1 MIICGFVIHFL
12 ELALLGISPP
22 HVVLCELQLHGYS
35 FYLPSTGIHRDY
47 IRGKF
52 SEFFFF
58 TQWAITITGHNR
70 TWCEELKC
78 RRERLELS
86 REFNKDI
93 YSWAVICKC
102 VILAFASLLKR

>member
-1 MIICGFVIHFL
+1 MVT
-12 ELALLGISPP
+12 ASISPQR
-22 HVVLCELQLHGYS
+22 VFIVIILGGNS
-35 FYLPSTGIHRDY
+35 VN
-47 IRGKF
+47 
-52 SEFFFF
+52 FFFF

-78 RRERLELS
+78 CRERLELS